1 MPTWSPGLLVA
12 SHSDVVLEP
21 RLASIAPP
29 EDRDLRCVTFRPLRS
44 AAGMGV
50 LGDCTARDGVG
61 PVQALAGLL
70 ARGQQTGKFC
80 AGSDAELAI
89 GAREVG
95 FHGLA
100 GDE

>member
-1 MPTWSPGLLVA
+1 MLYLSQALPVLRRPKIAILIALPQA
-12 SHSDVVLEP
+12 SYICCRHERAW
-21 RLASIAPP
+21 RLH
-29 EDRDLRCVTFRPLRS
+29 
-44 AAGMGV
+44 G
-50 LGDCTARDGVG
+50 ARWRL

-80 AGSDAELAI
+80 AGSDAEFAI

-95 FHGLA
+95 FHGLV